1 MCRLVN
7 QQGQRTDMLRILYL
21 LLFGT
26 IVVFSAGCASTGGD
40 TIEIDMR
47 QVAGRQHMPD
57 ELSDMLGDLGY
68 DWVPIPD
75 PYSQLAV
82 KTVQQDDEYRML
94 FEHSAGGQV
103 RIDVRIRQKDG
114 FTHLH
119 FYEPA
124 SQTLS
129 ESSMVLLR
137 ELQQRVALEFGAANV
152 SY

>member
-1 MCRLVN
+1 
-7 QQGQRTDMLRILYL
+7 MLRILYPL
-21 LLFGT
+21 LLGAF
-26 IVVFSAGCASTGGD
+26 VVFSSGCASTGGE

-47 QVAGRQHMPD
+47 HVAGRQHMPD
-57 ELSDMLGDLGY
+57 ELSDMLRDLGY

-75 PYSQLAV
+75 PDSRLAV
-82 KTVQQDDEYRML
+82 KTVQQDGEYRMR
-94 FEHSAGGQV
+94 FEQSAGGQV

-119 FYEPA
+119 FYDPA
-124 SQTLS
+124 NQALNA
-129 ESSMVLLR
+129 SSMALLR